1 MSVDHV
7 EKDSAFPYGDSI
19 PECGYMLIYGAD
31 LIDLKKDSNGE
42 AWADDMKLPHWHICT
57 DNFSD
62 YLETFGEIK
71 DYDVIAVCNQYIKPG
86 NYNEPKQPKN
96 KTRGKR
102 KPVGFS
108 GQPKNA

>member
-1 MSVDHV
+1 
-7 EKDSAFPYGDSI
+7 
-19 PECGYMLIYGAD
+19 MLIYGAD

>member
-1 MSVDHV
+1 MDHV
-7 EKDSAFPYGDSI
+7 AKDSAFPYGDSI

-86 NYNEPKQPKN
+86 NYNEPKPRN

-102 KPVGFS
+102 KPIGFS